1 MSLRR
6 MRSGGMHADSEL
18 DFLNVITHK
27 YEQKIKRQDTQL
39 KRKTYCEEATPFDGF
54 VVNS

>member
-18 DFLNVITHK
+18 DFLNVITKK
-27 YEQKIKRQDTQL
+27 YDQKIKRQDTQ
-39 KRKTYCEEATPFDGF
+39 
-54 VVNS
+54 